1 MNLTSTLRVRA
12 LYFGRGHCPRFFV
25 SNNSTGASMLTA
37 HHIDKSYGFH
47 QILSDISFSVNPGE
61 RVGLIGPN
69 GCGKT
74 TLLRILTGEEN
85 PDSGQVSFTP
95 CNLRLGYLPQGFGPA
110 PGVTVNQL
118 IKAVT
123 GDIEALETELAR
135 LAESLA
141 GDLDQPE
148 LQVMYDQV
156 LSKIERLSQIDPGA
170 APIILNSL
178 ALSDLGD
185 DHPAAALSGGQKT
198 RLSLALV
205 LLSDPQ
211 LLLLDEPTN
220 HLDIAMLEWLED
232 WLASFHG
239 AALIVTHDRTFLERT
254 VTRILDLSPETHAIR
269 EYSGAYA
276 DYLEQVLREHNN
288 LMAAHRDQ
296 VAEIRRMR
304 GDIARTKEQA
314 RNVEITTTSREPG
327 TRRYAKKVARKAKS
341 REKKLQRYLDSD
353 ERLEK
358 PKAGWQIKLEFAQAE
373 HLGKNTLELKY
384 LSVGY
389 PGCQPLLEY
398 LNLYIRAGQRIALTG
413 PNGSGKTTLL
423 RTIAGLL
430 EPQGGEL
437 RLGGSVKLGYMSQEQ
452 ETLDAG
458 KNAVE
463 TIQAISP
470 FSLTETRSFLHY
482 FLFSN
487 DDPLRPTS
495 DLSYGERARLMLA
508 QLVALGCNFL
518 LLDEPINHLDIP
530 SRELFEQ
537 ALSQFEGAVLAV
549 VHDRYFIERFAS
561 ELWVVEGKGIA
572 RPV

>member
-1 MNLTSTLRVRA
+1 
-12 LYFGRGHCPRFFV
+12 
-25 SNNSTGASMLTA
+25 MLTA

-118 IKAVT
+118 IKAAT
-123 GDIEALETELAR
+123 GDAAGVALETELTR

-148 LQVMYDQV
+148 LQAEYDQT
-156 LSKIERLSQIDPGA
+156 LAKLEHLSQVDPGI
-170 APIILNSL
+170 APIILDSL
-178 ALSDLGD
+178 ELSNVD
-185 DHPAAALSGGQKT
+185 DGLPAAALSGGQKT

-232 WLASFHG
+232 WLAGFAG

-254 VTRILDLSPETHAIR
+254 VDRILDLSPETHTLR
-269 EYSGAYA
+269 EYSGGYS
-276 DYLEQVLREHNN
+276 DYLEQVLREHHN
-288 LMAAHRDQ
+288 LEAAYRDQ

-304 GDIARTKEQA
+304 ADIARTKEQA

-341 REKKLQRYLDSD
+341 RQKKLQRYLDSD
-353 ERLEK
+353 KRLEK
-358 PKAGWQIKLEFAQAE
+358 PKAGWQIKLEFNQAE
-373 HLGKNTLELKY
+373 HLGKNVLELTD

-389 PGCQPLLEY
+389 PGYQPLLEG
-398 LNLYIRAGQRIALTG
+398 LNLNIQAGQRIALTG
-413 PNGSGKTTLL
+413 ANGSGKTTLL
-423 RTIAGLL
+423 RTIAGRLM
-430 EPQGGEL
+430 PQGGGV
-437 RLGGSVKLGYMSQEQ
+437 RLGGSVKPGYMSQGQ
-452 ETLDAG
+452 ETLEST
-458 KNAVE
+458 KSAVE
-463 TIQAISP
+463 IIQAASP
-470 FSLTETRSFLHY
+470 FTMTETRSFLHY
-482 FLFSN
+482 FLFSG

-508 QLVALGCNFL
+508 QMVAQGCNFL

-537 ALSQFEGAVLAV
+537 ALSQFKGAVLAV